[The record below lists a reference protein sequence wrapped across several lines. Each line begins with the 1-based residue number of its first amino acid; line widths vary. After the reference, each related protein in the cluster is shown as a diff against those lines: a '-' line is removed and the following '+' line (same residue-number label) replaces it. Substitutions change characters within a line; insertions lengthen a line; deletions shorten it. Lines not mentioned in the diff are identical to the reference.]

1 MFNEKN
7 HQEEDNST
15 LNSSK
20 IMNKTKKRQNERKF
34 TQAKL
39 NNQFTILK
47 IKKLCYK
54 KGKTNGLR
62 TNTLTSKGKN
72 FLIIKKKILK

>member
-20 IMNKTKKRQNERKF
+20 IMNKTKKRQNERKS

-39 NNQFTILK
+39 KQSIYNTKNQ
-47 IKKLCYK
+47 
-54 KGKTNGLR
+54 
-62 TNTLTSKGKN
+62 
-72 FLIIKKKILK
+72 